1 MSPGVLALV
10 LTAAVAHAAW
20 NFLAKGAEGGAAF
33 VWLAT
38 MAGAAIYL
46 PVLVVALVVAPGH
59 LGWLALGLMAGSG
72 VLHAVYFVVL
82 QRGYAAGDLSLV
94 YPLGRGTGALLA
106 AVGATV
112 LLGEHPSALTIVGG
126 LTIVAAVF
134 SLIARPGESLRRP
147 GSGPATAYALATG
160 VAIACYTLWD
170 KHAVG
175 PVALSPIVYL
185 WGSNIGIGLLLP
197 PWVLRNPARLQQAW
211 VTSRRRAAGVGLL
224 SLLAYVLI
232 LYALEHA
239 PVSSVAP
246 ARESSILIGT
256 LLGAVV
262 LGEGDT
268 RRRVV
273 AAAATLVGITALAL
287 G

>member
-1 MSPGVLALV
+1 MSPAVLALV

-38 MAGAAIYL
+38 IAGAAIYL
-46 PVLVVALVVAPGH
+46 PVLVLVLLFAPGH

-134 SLIARPGESLRRP
+134 SLIARPGESLRRA
-147 GSGPATAYALATG
+147 GGPATMYALATG

-185 WGSNIGIGLLLP
+185 WGSNAGIGLLLT
-197 PWVLRNPARLQQAW
+197 PWVVRNRARLRRAW
-211 VTSRRRAAGVGLL
+211 VTSRRHAAGVGLL

-232 LYALEHA
+232 LYALKHA

>member
-1 MSPGVLALV
+1 MSPAVLALV

-38 MAGAAIYL
+38 IAGAAIYL
-46 PVLVVALVVAPGH
+46 PVLVLALLVAPGH

-72 VLHAVYFVVL
+72 ALHAVYFVVL

-112 LLGEHPSALTIVGG
+112 LLGEHPSALTIIGG

-134 SLIARPGESLRRP
+134 SLIARPGRSLRRP
-147 GSGPATAYALATG
+147 GSGAATGYALATG
-160 VAIACYTLWD
+160 VAIASYTLWD

-185 WGSNIGIGLLLP
+185 WGSNVGIGLLLT
-197 PWVLRNPARLQQAW
+197 PWVLRNPARLHRAW

-224 SLLAYVLI
+224 SQLAYVLI
-232 LYALEHA
+232 LYALTHA

-256 LLGAVV
+256 LLGTVV

-268 RRRVV
+268 RRRVI

>member
-1 MSPGVLALV
+1 MSPAVLALV

-46 PVLVVALVVAPGH
+46 PVLVLVLLVAPGH

-106 AVGATV
+106 VVG
-112 LLGEHPSALTIVGG
+112 
-126 LTIVAAVF
+126 AVF
-134 SLIARPGESLRRP
+134 SLIARPGESVRRAR
-147 GSGPATAYALATG
+147 GPATMYALATG

-185 WGSNIGIGLLLP
+185 WGSNAGIGLLLT
-197 PWVLRNPARLQQAW
+197 PWVVRNPDRLRRAW

-232 LYALEHA
+232 LYALKHA

-256 LLGAVV
+256 LLGSVV

-268 RRRVV
+268 RRRVA
-273 AAAATLVGITALAL
+273 AAAATLVGIAALAL

>member
-1 MSPGVLALV
+1 MSPAVLALV

-33 VWLAT
+33 VWLST
-38 MAGAAIYL
+38 IAGAAIYL
-46 PVLVVALVVAPGH
+46 PVLVLVLLVAPGH

-72 VLHAVYFVVL
+72 GMHAVYFVVL

-94 YPLGRGTGALLA
+94 YPLGRGSGALLA

-112 LLGEHPSALTIVGG
+112 LLGEHPSALTIFGG
-126 LTIVAAVF
+126 ATIVAAVF
-134 SLIARPGESLRRP
+134 SLVVRPGESLRRA
-147 GSGPATAYALATG
+147 GGAATFYALATG
-160 VAIACYTLWD
+160 VAIASYTLWD

-175 PVALSPIVYL
+175 PAGLSPIVYL
-185 WGSNIGIGLLLP
+185 WGSNIGIGLTLT
-197 PWVLRNPARLQQAW
+197 PWVLRNPGRLRRAW

-232 LYALEHA
+232 LYALKHA

-246 ARESSILIGT
+246 ARESSILIGV

-268 RRRVV
+268 RRRLV

>member
-1 MSPGVLALV
+1 MSPAVLALV

-38 MAGAAIYL
+38 TAGAAIYL
-46 PVLVVALVVAPGH
+46 PVLVGVLLVAPGH

-72 VLHAVYFVVL
+72 VLHAVYFVLL

-106 AVGATV
+106 AVAATV

-126 LTIVAAVF
+126 ATIVAAVF
-134 SLIARPGESLRRP
+134 SLIARPGESLRRA
-147 GSGPATAYALATG
+147 GGPATMYALATG
-160 VAIACYTLWD
+160 VAIASYTLWD

-185 WGSNIGIGLLLP
+185 WGSNAGIGLLLT
-197 PWVLRNPARLQQAW
+197 PWVVRNPARLRRAW
-211 VTSRRRAAGVGLL
+211 VTSRRHAAGVGLL

-232 LYALEHA
+232 LYALKHA

>member
-10 LTAAVAHAAW
+10 LTAAVAHAVW
-20 NFLAKGAEGGAAF
+20 NLLAKGAEGGAAF

-38 MAGAAIYL
+38 MAGSAIYL
-46 PVLVVALVVAPGH
+46 PLLVVALVIAPGH
-59 LGWLALGLMAGSG
+59 FGWLALGLMAGSG
-72 VLHAVYFVVL
+72 ALHAVYFVLL

-94 YPLGRGTGALLA
+94 YPLGRGSGALLA
-106 AVGATV
+106 AVAAII
-112 LLGEHPSALTIVGG
+112 LLGERPSALAVVGG
-126 LTIVAAVF
+126 AIIVAAVF
-134 SLIARPGESLRRP
+134 SLISRPGESLRRAD
-147 GSGPATAYALATG
+147 GPATVYALLTG
-160 VAIACYTLWD
+160 VAIASYTLWD

-185 WGSNIGIGLLLP
+185 WGSNLGIGLLLT
-197 PWVLRNPARLQQAW
+197 PWVARHPDRLRQAW
-211 VTSRRRAAGVGLL
+211 VTSRGRAAGVGLL

-232 LYALEHA
+232 LYALVHA
-239 PVSSVAP
+239 AVSEVAP

-262 LGEGDT
+262 LGEGET

-273 AAAATLVGITALAL
+273 AAAATVIGITALAL

>member
-1 MSPGVLALV
+1 MSPPVLALV

-38 MAGAAIYL
+38 MAGAAMYL
-46 PVLVVALVVAPGH
+46 PVLVLGLVIAPGH
-59 LGWLALGLMAGSG
+59 LGWVAVGLMAGSG
-72 VLHAVYFVVL
+72 VLHAVYFVLL

-112 LLGEHPSALTIVGG
+112 LFGEHPSALTIVGG

-134 SLIARPGESLRRP
+134 SLIARPGESLRWA
-147 GSGPATAYALATG
+147 GGPAAMYALATG
-160 VAIACYTLWD
+160 VAIASYTLWD

-175 PVALSPIVYL
+175 PEALSPIVYL
-185 WGSNIGIGLLLP
+185 WGSNVVIGVLLT
-197 PWVLRNPARLQQAW
+197 PWVTRHRARLRQAW
-211 VTSRRRAAGVGLL
+211 VTSRRHAAGVGLL

-232 LYALEHA
+232 LYALKHA

-268 RRRVV
+268 RRRVI

>member
-1 MSPGVLALV
+1 MSPAVLALV

-59 LGWLALGLMAGSG
+59 LGWVALGLMAGSG
-72 VLHAVYFVVL
+72 ALHAVYFVLL

-112 LLGEHPSALTIVGG
+112 LFGEHPSVLTIVGG
-126 LTIVAAVF
+126 VTIVAAVF
-134 SLIARPGESLRRP
+134 SLIARPGESVRRA
-147 GSGPATAYALATG
+147 GGPAATYAIATG
-160 VAIACYTLWD
+160 VAIASYTLWD

-175 PVALSPIVYL
+175 PEALSPIVYL
-185 WGSNIGIGLLLP
+185 WGSNVTIGVLLT
-197 PWVLRNPARLQQAW
+197 PWVTRHRARLRQAW
-211 VTSRRRAAGVGLL
+211 ATSRRHAAGVGLL

-232 LYALEHA
+232 LYALKHA

-246 ARESSILIGT
+246 ARESSIMIGT

-268 RRRVV
+268 RRRVI

>member
-1 MSPGVLALV
+1 MSPAVLALV
-10 LTAAVAHAAW
+10 LTAAVAHAVW
-20 NFLAKGAEGGAAF
+20 NLLAKGGEGGAAF

-38 MAGAAIYL
+38 MAGSAIYL
-46 PVLVVALVVAPGH
+46 PVLVVAVVLAPGH
-59 LGWLALGLMAGSG
+59 FGWLALGLMAGSG
-72 VLHAVYFVVL
+72 GLHAVYFVLL

-106 AVGATV
+106 AAAAIV
-112 LLGEHPSALTIVGG
+112 LLGERPSVLAIVGG
-126 LTIVAAVF
+126 AIIVAAVF
-134 SLIARPGESLRRP
+134 SLIAHPGESLRRA
-147 GSGPATAYALATG
+147 GGRATVYALLTG
-160 VAIACYTLWD
+160 VAIAGYTLWD

-185 WGSNIGIGLLLP
+185 WGSNLGIGLLLT
-197 PWVLRNPARLQQAW
+197 PWVARRPDTLRRAW
-211 VTSRRRAAGVGLL
+211 LSSGRRAAGVGLL
-224 SLLAYVLI
+224 SLLAYALI
-232 LYALEHA
+232 LYALVHA
-239 PVSSVAP
+239 PVSEVAP

-262 LGEGDT
+262 LGEGET

-273 AAAATLVGITALAL
+273 AAAAVVIGITALAL

>member
-1 MSPGVLALV
+1 MSPAVLALV

-33 VWLAT
+33 VWLST
-38 MAGAAIYL
+38 VAGAAIYL
-46 PVLVVALVVAPGH
+46 PVLVLVLLVAPGH
-59 LGWLALGLMAGSG
+59 LGWVALGLMAGSG
-72 VLHAVYFVVL
+72 AMHAVYFVVL
-82 QRGYAAGDLSLV
+82 QRGYAVGDLSLV
-94 YPLGRGTGALLA
+94 YPLGRGSGALLA
-106 AVGATV
+106 AVGAII
-112 LLGEHPSALTIVGG
+112 LLGEHPSALTIFGG
-126 LTIVAAVF
+126 ATIVAAVF
-134 SLIARPGESLRRP
+134 SLIVRPGASLRR
-147 GSGPATAYALATG
+147 GGGAATCYALATG
-160 VAIACYTLWD
+160 VAIASYTLWD

-175 PVALSPIVYL
+175 PAGLSPIVYL
-185 WGSNIGIGLLLP
+185 WGSNIGIGLTLT
-197 PWVLRNPARLQQAW
+197 PWVLRNPGRLRRAW

-232 LYALEHA
+232 LYALKHA

-246 ARESSILIGT
+246 ARESSILIGV
-256 LLGAVV
+256 LLGSVV

-268 RRRVV
+268 RRRLI